1 MAFLSSTLA
10 RWRHKVIRPYLRG
23 DVLDIGCGYADV
35 FKNHHMLIDHYL
47 GVEFGQAHVDQLS
60 NQFPGAVF
68 IKRDLD
74 KEPLSIGRTFDVIL
88 MIAVIEHIWNQKFLF
103 DQIIKML
110 NPSGK
115 IIITTPTFF
124 GNDIIHPLGAKIG
137 IFAQTAVDD
146 HIVIYNRR
154 RFKNLARE
162 FGLLLSVYKRFQFFS
177 NQVAVLEMDNR
188 QAGQ

>member
-1 MAFLSSTLA
+1 
-10 RWRHKVIRPYLRG
+10 
-23 DVLDIGCGYADV
+23 
-35 FKNHHMLIDHYL
+35 MLIDHYL

-88 MIAVIEHIWNQKFLF
+88 MIAVIEHIWNQRFLF